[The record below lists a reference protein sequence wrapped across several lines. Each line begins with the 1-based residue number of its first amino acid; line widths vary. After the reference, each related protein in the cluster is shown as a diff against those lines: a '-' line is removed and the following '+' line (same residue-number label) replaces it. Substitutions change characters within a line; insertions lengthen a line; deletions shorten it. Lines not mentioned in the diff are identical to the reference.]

1 MVAVELVTVGSKCP
15 SKKYFYKEKLIGNDR
30 KYPYQRPKNVDGFVL
45 SLWVLGHNRTTAGC
59 QLLYVKAV
67 SRLRM

>member
-45 SLWVLGHNRTTAGC
+45 SL
-59 QLLYVKAV
+59 
-67 SRLRM
+67 